1 MRKYLTLAQN
11 TSAACIFLNL
21 FNLILEEKEDI
32 DEFTKLKIY
41 DRDMNIIG
49 ELYFNNGVVIMNT
62 SSPVGKLNATFPIAE
77 ARFINDTEGDIPGK
91 NGSWVTEIKY
101 QFEKLDLSFSGEVMF
116 ESSVDTAFG
125 LNCLC
130 HPTIHCERKDLGKI
144 DLMILR
150 DGNFLNIEILKGDD
164 YEQINIKPFG
174 HRSQILHDITYGKL
188 DEKTLEY
195 PYRYGAGVF
204 DIQENGIE
212 NKDYNLIFIEK
223 EYDNFLKCR
232 DEYVHKNFTDDYRVL
247 HVQQGTLMQQLDPS
261 MYNKLAEIKKIFT
274 IGDTSFLDNLIS
286 ICYDSYTDEEIK
298 VLLGCERCVKP
309 YQNGSD
315 KLTDAYFGIGKN
327 SIFLPLESQTKLLNK
342 KR

>member
-21 FNLILEEKEDI
+21 FNFILEEKEDI
-32 DEFTKLKIY
+32 YEFTKLKIY
-41 DRDMNIIG
+41 DRGMNIIG
-49 ELYFNNGVVIMNT
+49 ELYFNNGIVIMNT

-77 ARFINDTEGDIPGK
+77 ARFINDPEGDIPGK

-101 QFEKLDLSFSGEVMF
+101 QFEKPDLCFSGEVMF

-130 HPTIHCERKDLGKI
+130 HPTIHCEREDLGKI

-164 YEQINIKPFG
+164 YEQIKIKPFG

-188 DEKTLEY
+188 DEKALEY
-195 PYRYGAGVF
+195 PYRYAAGVF
-204 DIQENGIE
+204 DIWENEIE

-232 DEYVHKNFTDDYRVL
+232 NEYVHKNSTDDYRVL
-247 HVQQGTLMQQLDPS
+247 RIQQGTLMQQLDIS
-261 MYNKLAEIKKIFT
+261 MYTKLAEIKKLFT
-274 IGDTSFLDNLIS
+274 IGDMSFLDNLITT
-286 ICYDSYTDEEIK
+286 CFDSYTDEEIK
-298 VLLGCERCVKP
+298 ALLGCERCPKP
-309 YQNGSD
+309 YQNGLD
-315 KLTDAYFGIGKN
+315 KLTEAYFEIGKN
-327 SIFLPLESQTKLLNK
+327 NIFFPLESHTKLLNK